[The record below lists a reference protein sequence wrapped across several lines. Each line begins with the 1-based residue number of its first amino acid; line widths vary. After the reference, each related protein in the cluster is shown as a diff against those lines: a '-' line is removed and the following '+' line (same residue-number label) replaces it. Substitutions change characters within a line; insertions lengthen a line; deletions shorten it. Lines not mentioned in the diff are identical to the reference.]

1 MCRNTMRC
9 VTELRW
15 NTSARSTTTPT
26 ELCFR
31 GRRTYRSS
39 KFAASATVP
48 NYNGTVIVISVLSGL
63 RQRNN
68 TYLGYRTG
76 RWSNPGAEWCDTVTQ
91 VHTVD
96 VGSLLFSLIFIHSFI
111 HSFITPTNCTTTNRA
126 WSLFYGVLAL
136 ALRQWT
142 AANSYSAN
150 NWQQFCYHRY
160 IINWTFF
167 TVPGTR

>member
-111 HSFITPTNCTTTNRA
+111 HHANKLHHYEPRMIAF
-126 WSLFYGVLAL
+126 
-136 ALRQWT
+136 LRSSGARTSPVDSCQLI
-142 AANSYSAN
+142 
-150 NWQQFCYHRY
+150 F
-160 IINWTFF
+160 
-167 TVPGTR
+167 GE

>member
-1 MCRNTMRC
+1 MRC

-111 HSFITPTNCTTTNRA
+111 HSSRQQTAPLRTAHDRFSTEFWRSHFASGQLPTHIRRIT
-126 WSLFYGVLAL
+126 G
-136 ALRQWT
+136 
-142 AANSYSAN
+142 NSFA
-150 NWQQFCYHRY
+150 
-160 IINWTFF
+160 IIDT
-167 TVPGTR
+167 